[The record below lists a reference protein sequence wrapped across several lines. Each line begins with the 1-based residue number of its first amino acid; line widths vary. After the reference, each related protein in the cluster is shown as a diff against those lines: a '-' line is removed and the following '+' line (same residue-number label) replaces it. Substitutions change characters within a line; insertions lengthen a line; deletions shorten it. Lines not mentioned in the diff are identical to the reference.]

1 MKSIT
6 LLLYSPIDGV
16 IKVRILSIDID
27 FSHEI
32 GYFFCFKSLTFFQE
46 VARDYHTNWMT
57 ACEMFDT
64 EIFIG
69 AENSNNFFTLK
80 KNSEAILQE
89 DRQRLELTGEY
100 HFGEFV
106 NRFRAGSL
114 VMKSLEGEGLNIS
127 TLICCSVSGVI
138 GLVGQITEEQYNFLI
153 QVQGELNKVIFL
165 YFIEFS
171 SILSKKSF
179 FFNISYFQGY
189 QRSGRIQPSRMAI
202 VY

>member
-1 MKSIT
+1 
-6 LLLYSPIDGV
+6 
-16 IKVRILSIDID
+16 
-27 FSHEI
+27 
-32 GYFFCFKSLTFFQE
+32 
-46 VARDYHTNWMT
+46 
-57 ACEMFDT
+57 MFDT
-64 EIFIG
+64 ETFIG

-153 QVQGELNKVIFL
+153 QVQGELNKVF
-165 YFIEFS
+165 
-171 SILSKKSF
+171 F
-179 FFNISYFQGY
+179 FFNLS
-189 QRSGRIQPSRMAI
+189 RIFIYLEQKKFFFHHFLFSRLSKEWEDSVIKNGDHLLMTEEVQSLLVGSLMEI
-202 VY
+202 